1 MEDPSRNDVLG
12 RKEAE
17 RKCEDAADERAKK
30 SHSQGLQNAPQEQI
44 EIAARRRREH
54 KPRNQTEFVHAVP
67 NAEWREVEPHK
78 AVKDQAGECRPAD
91 PYLQPFPHWSGKHPG
106 QEAPGLGDFDLF
118 LWGILE
124 TLGMAFL
131 GTLIGSIL
139 AFPLGFLAAKNI
151 IPTWIFHF
159 GIRRTFDV
167 LRGVDVMIWA
177 LIFVRAIGLGPL
189 AGIMAIAISDTG
201 TLAKL
206 FSEAIENIDRKQ
218 MEGVKAA
225 GASQVKVV
233 RFGVV
238 PQVLPVMLSFALYMF
253 ESNTRAA
260 TILGIVGAGGI
271 GLLLADRIR
280 AHAWDQACVIIIMIL
295 VTVYAIDFLSRKI
308 RERLIGR
315 GKSELTN

>member
-1 MEDPSRNDVLG
+1 MTFRAAALTSSDIGRARSLLPAAFSRPIKDRIRLWIGWTVFAGLVVYCLIRFDFSPMRIWGGLHELGLITGLMFPPSTGGN
-12 RKEAE
+12 
-17 RKCEDAADERAKK
+17 
-30 SHSQGLQNAPQEQI
+30 
-44 EIAARRRREH
+44 
-54 KPRNQTEFVHAVP
+54 
-67 NAEWREVEPHK
+67 
-78 AVKDQAGECRPAD
+78 
-91 PYLQPFPHWSGKHPG
+91 
-106 QEAPGLGDFDLF
+106 FDLF

-131 GTLIGSIL
+131 GTLIGSIV
-139 AFPLGFLAAKNI
+139 AFPVSFLAAKNV
-151 IPTWIFHF
+151 IPAWIVHF
-159 GIRRTFDV
+159 GARRVFDV

-206 FSEAIENIDRKQ
+206 FSEAIENIERDQ
-218 MEGVKAA
+218 MDGIKAA
-225 GASQVKVV
+225 GANRAKTV

-253 ESNTRAA
+253 ESNTRSA

-280 AHAWDQACVIIIMIL
+280 THVWDQACMIIIMIL
-295 VTVYAIDFLSRKI
+295 VTVYAIDFLSKKL
-308 RERLIGR
+308 RERLIG
-315 GKSELTN
+315 GGSNNPLK

>member
-1 MEDPSRNDVLG
+1 
-12 RKEAE
+12 
-17 RKCEDAADERAKK
+17 
-30 SHSQGLQNAPQEQI
+30 
-44 EIAARRRREH
+44 
-54 KPRNQTEFVHAVP
+54 
-67 NAEWREVEPHK
+67 
-78 AVKDQAGECRPAD
+78 
-91 PYLQPFPHWSGKHPG
+91 
-106 QEAPGLGDFDLF
+106 
-118 LWGILE
+118 
-124 TLGMAFL
+124 
-131 GTLIGSIL
+131 
-139 AFPLGFLAAKNI
+139 
-151 IPTWIFHF
+151 
-159 GIRRTFDV
+159 
-167 LRGVDVMIWA
+167 
-177 LIFVRAIGLGPL
+177 
-189 AGIMAIAISDTG
+189 
-201 TLAKL
+201 
-206 FSEAIENIDRKQ
+206 

>member
-1 MEDPSRNDVLG
+1 MTLRIDAITEADIASARQSLPEAFSRPLGARVRAWIFWTVFAALVVNCMVRFNFSPFRLWDGLSELGLITRLMIPPS
-12 RKEAE
+12 
-17 RKCEDAADERAKK
+17 
-30 SHSQGLQNAPQEQI
+30 
-44 EIAARRRREH
+44 
-54 KPRNQTEFVHAVP
+54 
-67 NAEWREVEPHK
+67 
-78 AVKDQAGECRPAD
+78 AG
-91 PYLQPFPHWSGKHPG
+91 GN
-106 QEAPGLGDFDLF
+106 FDLF
-118 LWGILE
+118 FWAILE

-131 GTLIGSIL
+131 GTLIGSVI

-159 GIRRTFDV
+159 GLRRVFDV

-201 TLAKL
+201 TLSKL

-225 GASQVKVV
+225 GANQVKVV

-280 AHAWDQACVIIIMIL
+280 THVWDQAFVIILMIL
-295 VTVYAIDFLSRKI
+295 VTVYAIDFISKKL
-308 RERLIGR
+308 REHLIGSS
-315 GKSELTN
+315 K